1 MDTQTIAVAPRYSLK
16 QVADMCQRAY
26 PLLQSAATSLKI
38 PPGVEVDD
46 LIAEAWAH
54 VHSKIQEYDPAKGM
68 ALESWAAMIG
78 RSKMIDA
85 LLKHTRRGAYEER
98 EVSNDSAQKEES
110 LLAKAEEFRAKAEIA
125 CAGDKR
131 LPGGQGIGQRAKIAI
146 ALMIAYTGWS
156 SRKLVR
162 ALDSDFQL
170 RTALGLPSTPSNV
183 TVSQA
188 ASALTLTIKL
198 KRIVPKRRLARV

>member
-38 PPGVEVDD
+38 PPDMEVDD

-98 EVSNDSAQKEES
+98 EVNNDSAHKEES

-131 LPGGQGIGQRAKIAI
+131 LPGGQGIGQKANIAI
-146 ALMIAYTGWS
+146 ALMMTYTGWTG
-156 SRKLVR
+156 RKMEE
-162 ALDSDFQL
+162 ALIQDHQL
-170 RTALGLPSTPSNV
+170 RNALGLTTIPHHNTISKT
-183 TVSQA
+183 
-188 ASALTLTIKL
+188 ASAVAMMEKL